1 MQVEAK
7 AKWQQ
12 SSFKKND
19 IQGFSLKGLLLRIL
33 IYSGVIVNLILPLY
47 DFKSNRFLVDGT
59 LAKLIETINDPG
71 AMHNINALNRAQQ
84 AYFTERGY
92 FSDSIEKLGVG
103 IRDTGRYSYRILS
116 PMSENWHNLEAD
128 MDYWGYNIT
137 HRVLMIA
144 QAKDTQYKSYL
155 GMVYTLQPIPDFS
168 QQEIKKDMSEAI
180 LRSQVCE
187 IDSRTLTLVPYMGL
201 TGLNVWSIQCQPR
214 HNKYK

>member
-12 SSFKKND
+12 SSFNKNES
-19 IQGFSLKGLLLRIL
+19 QGLSLKGLLLQIL
-33 IYSGVIVNLILPLY
+33 IYSGVLVNLILPFY
-47 DFKSNRFLVDGT
+47 DFKSNGFPVVDQSR
-59 LAKLIETINDPG
+59 AKLGETINAPD
-71 AMHNINALNRAQQ
+71 ALNNINALNRAQQ
-84 AYFTERGY
+84 AYFKETGY

-103 IRDTGRYSYRILS
+103 IRDTERYSYRILS

-168 QQEIKKDMSEAI
+168 QQETRKDMSEAI

-187 IDSRTLTLVPYMGL
+187 IDSRTLTLVPYIGS
-201 TGLNVWSIQCQPR
+201 TGLNVWSIQCLPR
-214 HNKYK
+214 HNK